1 MKDFLRRAFTIVMA
15 IVFSLCVLAVA
26 PRTAHAATIKVTN
39 ISIYPKSTT
48 IYVGENIR
56 LQVFVNPSNA
66 SNKCLQWSSSNT
78 RVATVNSW
86 GCVFTKSA
94 GFTNIYATTT
104 DGSKKTTVCSITVKQ
119 PEKAYFP
126 MTYLSITQ
134 GVNGSPT
141 HEKTNAID
149 DNGKNKECDN
159 VVAPFTGVIKKIYT
173 PFNAVWLE
181 SCDKVKYADG
191 TIDYMT
197 VLFMHDN
204 DISNL
209 RVGQIVKQGTV
220 FYQEGTKGGKLTSG
234 NHVHMECGKGKF
246 EGTGW
251 YNNRYHGNDGNWTIN
266 YSVLPYKAFYI
277 KSSTVKT
284 NGYGYPWII
293 G

>member
-1 MKDFLRRAFTIVMA
+1 MKNFLRRAFTIVMA
-15 IVFSLCVLAVA
+15 IAFSLCILAVS
-26 PRTAHAATIKVTN
+26 PRTAHAATIKATN
-39 ISIYPKSTT
+39 ISVYPKSATL
-48 IYVGENIR
+48 YVGENIR
-56 LQVFVNPSNA
+56 LQVFFTPSNA
-66 SNKCLQWSSSNT
+66 SNKCLRWYSSNT

-86 GCVFTKSA
+86 GCVFTQSA

-104 DGSKKTTVCSITVKQ
+104 DGSNRTTVCSLTVKQ

-141 HEKTNAID
+141 HQNTNAID
-149 DNGKNKECDN
+149 DNGKNKEIDN
-159 VVAPFTGVIKKIYT
+159 VVAPFTGIVKRIYSSY
-173 PFNAVWLE
+173 NAVWLE

-204 DISNL
+204 DVSNL
-209 RVGQIVKQGTV
+209 KVGQKINQGIV
-220 FYQEGTKGGKLTSG
+220 FYQEGTKGSNKKISG
-234 NHVHMECGKGKF
+234 NHVHMECAKGKF
-246 EGTGW
+246 SGTGW
-251 YNNRYHGNDGNWTIN
+251 YMNSKGNWIIN
-266 YSVLPYKAFYI
+266 NSILPYQALYI

-284 NGYGYPWII
+284 NGYGYRWII

>member
-126 MTYLSITQ
+126 MRYLKISQ
-134 GVNGSPT
+134 GVNGYYS
-141 HEKTNAID
+141 HKGTNAID
-149 DNGKNKECDN
+149 VTGWDANIDN
-159 VVAPFTGVIKKIYT
+159 VVAPFTGVIKKKAEGSV
-173 PFNAVWLE
+173 NAVWLE

-204 DISNL
+204 YIKDL
-209 RVGQIVKQGTV
+209 YVGQVIKQGVV
-220 FYQEGTKGGKLTSG
+220 FYQEGSKGLSNLTG
-234 NHVHMECGKGKF
+234 NHVHIECGRGQF
-246 EGTGW
+246 SGTGW
-251 YNNRYHGNDGNWTIN
+251 YTNSSGNWTIN
-266 YSVLPYKAFYI
+266 NSFLPYQALYI
-277 KSSTVKT
+277 KSSTVKI
-284 NGYGYPWII
+284 NGNYNYPWIL